1 MAPAAAKGAAPAD
14 SLSTA
19 TQPVSAKQLAP
30 MHQVERQL
38 LSKNMPVLRESLFQP
53 RPLTFT
59 DKAFM
64 PWMTLTLTNSK
75 WSQQIVNAE
84 STWRSIEEQAT
95 QNSWFEGEN
104 GLTHGRPG
112 KRSGGWAAERSDASH
127 VWPLIAL
134 LAGRPASP
142 PTRSCRCLRRPHRPT
157 PPN

>member
-1 MAPAAAKGAAPAD
+1 
-14 SLSTA
+14 
-19 TQPVSAKQLAP
+19 

-64 PWMTLTLTNSK
+64 PWMTMTLTNSK

-95 QNSWFEGEN
+95 QNTWFEGESRRSSRRRD
-104 GLTHGRPG
+104 GEERQSAVSTGQGR
-112 KRSGGWAAERSDASH
+112 
-127 VWPLIAL
+127 VIVV
-134 LAGRPASP
+134 
-142 PTRSCRCLRRPHRPT
+142 CMRPT
-157 PPN
+157 AC

>member
-1 MAPAAAKGAAPAD
+1 MAPTTAEGGAPTD
-14 SLSTA
+14 SLSTE
-19 TQPVSAKQLAP
+19 SRSISSKQLAP

-95 QNSWFEGEN
+95 QNSWFEGED
-104 GLTHGRPG
+104 GRAQGSGVSPHGP
-112 KRSGGWAAERSDASH
+112 RSGAADA
-127 VWPLIAL
+127 
-134 LAGRPASP
+134 
-142 PTRSCRCLRRPHRPT
+142 
-157 PPN
+157 